1 MNGYSSIPANYQNG
15 LYWQYF
21 MKSFEDAMAMYNAK
35 ANANQNSIMTSG
47 ASSPAN
53 NSYNAVSQSAVN
65 DTQSDAYKA
74 AQAQTAQTQ
83 AASAPVLKEVKDG
96 KVYVVADGKDDGKIS
111 GAQKF
116 ANFAKGVGNFFKGMV
131 CDETGK
137 FSIKR
142 TLTTV
147 AVAAGAAALTVATG
161 GAAAPFLVAAG
172 AAMGAVE
179 VGKGAYKAATAKTDA
194 EAEAAWQS
202 IGSGTVGIGLSVAGA
217 KGSLKAAKVDV
228 SGYKGVTGAVKA
240 TGKTFKYSADGI
252 KNGYQ
257 HVKSNGVMSSMGD
270 AKTALAD
277 GFKTNW
283 EAKFKST
290 STKENLK
297 SNFENK
303 YDVKI
308 AKNDA
313 KIEKLM
319 NEIVKLQ
326 ENGSK
331 NAGKIAKKQNEMK
344 ALLNENTR
352 LAKMKNSIPENPVT
366 VNNKARIKEINKQVE
381 ELRAEIKEIKETLPE
396 ADVSSI
402 EKEIAVK
409 LQLKNKLAAEQTPL
423 GARELQLKKLEAR
436 QKVYEEA
443 VKNSEGGT
451 KKAYKKHLEE
461 VKMRKAEVE
470 RLLKVEQ
477 AQHSAEAAK
486 ARLPKYEAKLKQ
498 INEAIETVKNNT
510 SLTQEEKVAALTNLA
525 KEQGNATRLVNA
537 AKARINSGKRTLH
550 LENAKLFEAANRKAV
565 GYPTIAMTGGNVT
578 NELTTYDPQD
588 IQAMMYGFSSAAEME
603 AALKA
608 EGSQSAQEAQ
618 MAAQE
623 SAAANTQAQAQTAA
637 KTTAQTTTSVT
648 NPYTQYSLYS
658 QMNMTP
664 PMGTG
669 LEFQDVYKSPYAGLI

>member
-1 MNGYSSIPANYQNG
+1 MNGYSAIPASYQNG

-35 ANANQNSIMTSG
+35 ANAYQANAARTTAQQ
-47 ASSPAN
+47 AN
-53 NSYNAVSQSAVN
+53 NSYNT
-65 DTQSDAYKA
+65 D
-74 AQAQTAQTQ
+74 AQAAANTQNVDSYNAAQTQ
-83 AASAPVLKEVKDG
+83 AAKMQAASSALKPQKDG
-96 KVYVVADGKDDGKIS
+96 RVYVVADGKDDGKIS

-147 AVAAGAAALTVATG
+147 AVAAGAAALTIATG

-172 AAMGAVE
+172 AAMGAFE

-194 EAEAAWQS
+194 QAEAAWQS

-228 SGYKGVTGAVKA
+228 SGYKGVRGPINA
-240 TGKTFKYSADGI
+240 TGKTFKYSADGS

-257 HVKSNGVMSSMGD
+257 HVKSNGLISSMGD

-290 STKENLK
+290 NAKENLK

-303 YDVKI
+303 YDVRI

-313 KIEKLM
+313 KIDKLM
-319 NEIVKLQ
+319 KEIAKLE

-331 NAGKIAKKQNEMK
+331 NATKITKKQNELK
-344 ALLNENTR
+344 ALLQQNIKLN
-352 LAKMKNSIPENPVT
+352 KMKNSIPENPVT

-423 GARELQLKKLEAR
+423 GARELQLKKLETR

-443 VKNSEGGT
+443 VKTAKGGT
-451 KKAYKKHLEE
+451 KEAYKQHLENL
-461 VKMRKAEVE
+461 KMRKAEVE
-470 RLLKVEQ
+470 QLLKLEK

-525 KEQGNATRLVNA
+525 KEQGRATRLVKA

-550 LENAKLFEAANRKAV
+550 FENAKIFEAANRKAV
-565 GYPTIAMTGGNVT
+565 GYPTIAITGGNVT

-603 AALKA
+603 AEMKA
-608 EGSQSAQEAQ
+608 QQAQQSAAQ
-618 MAAQE
+618 A
-623 SAAANTQAQAQTAA
+623 AQTAQA
-637 KTTAQTTTSVT
+637 SATQSENYATDPYAQVLQNSIW
-648 NPYTQYSLYS
+648 
-658 QMNMTP
+658 NMTP

>member
-1 MNGYSSIPANYQNG
+1 MNGYSAIPASYQNG

-35 ANANQNSIMTSG
+35 AKAYQAS
-47 ASSPAN
+47 ASSTAAQSANSSSNAAAQAPAN
-53 NSYNAVSQSAVN
+53 TQNVDSYNA
-65 DTQSDAYKA
+65 
-74 AQAQTAQTQ
+74 AQVQ
-83 AASAPVLKEVKDG
+83 AAKMQATSSALKPLKDG
-96 KVYVVADGKDDGKIS
+96 SIYVVADGKDDGKIS
-111 GAQKF
+111 GTQKF

-142 TLTTV
+142 TLTTF

-228 SGYKGVTGAVKA
+228 SGYKGVTGAIKA
-240 TGKTFKYSADGI
+240 TGKTFKYSAVGI

-290 STKENLK
+290 SAKENLK

-319 NEIVKLQ
+319 NEIAKLQ

-331 NAGKIAKKQNEMK
+331 NASKIAKKQNEMK
-344 ALLNENTR
+344 ALLHENTR
-352 LAKMKNSIPENPVT
+352 LAKMKNNIPENPVT

-396 ADVSSI
+396 VDVSSI

-443 VKNSEGGT
+443 VKNSKGGT
-451 KKAYKKHLEE
+451 KKAYQQHLEDL
-461 VKMRKAEVE
+461 KMRKAEVE

-477 AQHSAEAAK
+477 AQHSVEAAK

-510 SLTQEEKVAALTNLA
+510 SLSQEEKVAALTNLA

-550 LENAKLFEAANRKAV
+550 LENAKIFEAANRKAV

-578 NELTTYDPQD
+578 NELNVYTPEQ
-588 IQAMMYGFSSAAEME
+588 ISAMMYGFSSAAEME

-608 EGSQSAQEAQ
+608 EGSQGAQEAL

-623 SAAANTQAQAQTAA
+623 YAAANTQAQAQTAA